1 MSLFDESKAYMEPK
15 ELGMFTRVK
24 LVNGEIVETVITSRF
39 NVSCILQGHPRYE
52 SLKFNEFNR
61 TVYYRG
67 VPIDDNTI
75 SREAVWM
82 EATYQIRPSIDL
94 VLQTMNMVAETRKYN
109 PLKEYFGKRKWDGVK
124 RLEYVLETYFGAQPS
139 KLNRAYSKKWFIGA
153 ARRGLNTSL
162 ENPVKFENVLLLYG
176 GQGLGKS
183 QSIEALAIK
192 PEWFGDVP
200 LDISNKD
207 SIMMFTGK
215 FLYELKEL
223 AKRSKDME
231 LEKAFLDTKVD
242 SYRPPYGKVRVDIPR
257 RTSFIAST
265 NRLDLLNDS
274 TGSRRW
280 WPVICG
286 YDWDD
291 HGNMVAWKPGR
302 MIDVQALKAVVDELW
317 LEAIH
322 YAADEK
328 EIHWLTYDEENLRKE
343 NAEPFTVT
351 HPKAPIVMGIVKML
365 HERGH
370 HYFTPDDIIFEMD
383 IPLAQKDHKLRLIVE
398 SVLRGNGYSKSR
410 RRTENGRRWLWGYD
424 GETKGGESSS

>member
-24 LVNGEIVETVITSRF
+24 FANGEIIVTVITSRF
-39 NVSCILQGHPRYE
+39 NVACILQGHPRYE

-67 VPIDDNTI
+67 KPIDDNTI

-109 PLKEYFGKRKWDGVK
+109 PLKEYFGNRRWDGVP
-124 RLEYVLETYFGAQPS
+124 RLETVLETYFGAQPS

-153 ARRGLNTSL
+153 IRRALYTSI
-162 ENPVKFENVLLLYG
+162 ETPVKFENVLLLYG
-176 GQGLGKS
+176 GQALGKS
-183 QSIEALAIK
+183 QTVEALAIK
-192 PEWFGDVP
+192 QEWFGDVP

-257 RTSFIAST
+257 RTSFIATT

-286 YDWDD
+286 YDWDSD
-291 HGNMVAWKPGR
+291 GNMSPWPAGR
-302 MIDVQALKAVVDELW
+302 MIDVAGLKAVVDELW

-322 YAADEK
+322 YASQPS
-328 EIHWLTYDEENLRKE
+328 EIHWLTFEEEKLRI
-343 NAEPFTVT
+343 NNSEPFTVT
-351 HPKAPIVMGIVKML
+351 HPMANTILSIIEDL
-365 HERGH
+365 HDNGH
-370 HYFTPDDIIFEMD
+370 HYFQPDDIIMRMD
-383 IPLAQKDHKLRLIVE
+383 IPLSQKDHKLRNIVE
-398 SVLRGNGYSKSR
+398 SVLRGNGYTKTK
-410 RRTENGRRWLWGYD
+410 RRTNDGSRRWLWGYNAQST
-424 GETKGGESSS
+424 ETEE

>member
-24 LVNGEIVETVITSRF
+24 FANGEIIVTVITSRF
-39 NVSCILQGHPRYE
+39 NVACILQGHPRYE

-67 VPIDDNTI
+67 KPIDDNTI

-109 PLKEYFGKRKWDGVK
+109 PLKEYFGNRRWDGVP
-124 RLEYVLETYFGAQPS
+124 RLETVLETYFGAQPS

-153 ARRGLNTSL
+153 VRRALYTSI
-162 ENPVKFENVLLLYG
+162 ETPVKFENVLLLYG

-183 QSIEALAIK
+183 QTVEALAIK

-257 RTSFIAST
+257 RTSFIATT

-286 YDWDD
+286 YDWDSD
-291 HGNMVAWKPGR
+291 GNMSPWPAGR
-302 MIDVQALKAVVDELW
+302 MIDVAGLKAVVDELW

-322 YAADEK
+322 YASQPS
-328 EIHWLTYDEENLRKE
+328 EIHWLTFEEEKLRI
-343 NAEPFTVT
+343 NNSEPFTVT
-351 HPKAPIVMGIVKML
+351 HPMANTILSIIEDL
-365 HERGH
+365 HDNGH
-370 HYFTPDDIIFEMD
+370 HYFQPDDIIMRMD
-383 IPLAQKDHKLRLIVE
+383 IPLSQKDHKLRLIVE
-398 SVLRGNGYSKSR
+398 SVLRGNGYTKTK
-410 RRTENGRRWLWGYD
+410 RRTNDGSRRWLWGYNAQST
-424 GETKGGESSS
+424 ETDE